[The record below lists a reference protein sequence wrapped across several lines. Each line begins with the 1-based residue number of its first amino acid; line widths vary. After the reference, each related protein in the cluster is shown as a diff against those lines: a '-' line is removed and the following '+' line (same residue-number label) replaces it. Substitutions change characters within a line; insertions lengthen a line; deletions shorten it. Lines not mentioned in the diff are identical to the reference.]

1 MARWSKVLNPQAR
14 LFWASVSGVPLSC
27 WVEAFFRN
35 LGWLL
40 GEPLLI
46 EDATLLRKSLDRG
59 RILVLIP
66 LGRAYPTKVRVM
78 DGKDSFAVLISE
90 EATPVDFDWLEKF
103 LGLSQNTYPAV
114 RNPFPK
120 KKVNPEVARGQG
132 GRCVPLS
139 SYFKIALE
147 KGKGIEGKQLALL
160 NKAATWQT
168 SERDI
173 PNNGKVSGRRAKRIA
188 SVNCFKGWGGFRD
201 RDRDPQVNRPIFK
214 GESSNCIPYKPKIVG
229 IVGCVLESQAQESEV
244 RQGNGLLGVHSGLE
258 STRSLT
264 NALKGPSKGH
274 SSVSSKAHDCSSC
287 RVHMI
292 SIDSEV
298 GVNKQ
303 NRDMETCHA
312 RIDTQLSEEGLIPI
326 SIEEVESDTIPSVDS
341 LLKHPKNCSSR
352 NRFLLFK
359 SHNMK
364 IINDKAR
371 SQAVLGKDI
380 QMAVAGNEPW
390 VLEEEIVKVI
400 EKNVSLGFNFKS
412 GQKADYDKSEWNLEE
427 EITKVIET
435 EVALGFDFK
444 GLESDIS
451 KQIVMRELED
461 EQR

>member
-1 MARWSKVLNPQAR
+1 
-14 LFWASVSGVPLSC
+14 
-27 WVEAFFRN
+27 
-35 LGWLL
+35 
-40 GEPLLI
+40 
-46 EDATLLRKSLDRG
+46 
-59 RILVLIP
+59 
-66 LGRAYPTKVRVM
+66 M
-78 DGKDSFAVLISE
+78 DGKDSFAVSISE

-188 SVNCFKGWGGFRD
+188 SVNC
-201 RDRDPQVNRPIFK
+201 FK

-341 LLKHPKNCSSR
+341 LLKHPKNSSSR

-364 IINDKAR
+364 IINDKAK

-380 QMAVAGNEPW
+380 QMTVAGNEPW